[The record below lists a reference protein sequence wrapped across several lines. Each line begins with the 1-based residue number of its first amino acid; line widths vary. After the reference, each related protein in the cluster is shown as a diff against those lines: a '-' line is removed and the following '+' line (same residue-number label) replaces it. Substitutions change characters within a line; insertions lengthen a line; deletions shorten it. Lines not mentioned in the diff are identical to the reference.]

1 MAIELKVT
9 SPQTRRLITALTFFV
24 AILLIPLVAAIAVIA
39 AGGGMG
45 EATREVF
52 FNIVSWARLVAYGA
66 TALVLLVLAYGPLS
80 RLRLWLLGR
89 KEARWD
95 RPWERL
101 KAFLMYGIGQGR
113 MPNDLYASAM
123 HLLIFWGWLFLF
135 IGTLMLAFHDDFV
148 EYLEGYVYLGYS
160 LALDLAG
167 VAATVGILMALYRR
181 YLWKHPKM
189 RLGSLWDDVAL
200 LWLMLAILLTG
211 FVIEGMRVGVSELQ
225 GAIINVG
232 GGREANPDWA
242 PWSPIGFVIGKA
254 ALEAGASDGLMLGI
268 HKVLWWAHLVM
279 AMGWVAWVGYGKLS
293 HILLGSANIFM
304 RKLSPTGA
312 ALAGSALEPI
322 RDFETAE
329 RFGAGYLRDFTWK
342 QLADV
347 DVCVRCGRCE
357 SQCPAWNTGKELTP
371 MGFLQEI
378 KAYLN
383 EAGPALL
390 AARRQGDGQQPEER
404 KVAGDVVSFNTI
416 WDCVTCGACEYQ
428 CPIFIEHIQKL
439 MDMRRYLVMEEANM
453 PETAQ
458 ATLMQLEQR
467 GHPWRGTQLTRTT
480 WIEELAREGIE
491 VPLFDGSQEYLYW
504 VGCTGALQER
514 NVRVTKAIV
523 RLLLEAG
530 VSFGVL
536 GAEESCSGDPARRL
550 GNEYLFQMQAQQTI
564 ETFKAKGVRKI
575 IVNCP
580 HDFNVMRH
588 EYPQLDGHFE
598 VVHHTELFARLLAE
612 GRLRPQRMGDLWGV
626 PTTYHDPCYIA
637 RHNDILTEPRQVLAA
652 TGVELL
658 EMGRHRKHTFCC
670 GAGGG
675 HMWVEESKGRRINHI
690 RAEEATDT
698 GAQVIAVACPFC
710 MQMFEEGV
718 GSVPEA
724 AQKGIQVLDV
734 AELLERS
741 VTFSRVVRR
750 GS

>member
-9 SPQTRRLITALTFFV
+9 SPQTRRLITALTFFT
-24 AILLIPLVAAIAVIA
+24 AILLIPLVSAIAVIA

-148 EYLEGYVYLGYS
+148 EYLEGHVYLGYS

-211 FVIEGMRVGVSELQ
+211 FVIEGMRVGMTELQ
-225 GAIINVG
+225 GATIDVHG
-232 GGREANPDWA
+232 GIASDPNWA
-242 PWSPIGFVIGKA
+242 PWSPIGFLIGKA
-254 ALEAGASDGLMLGI
+254 ALESGASQGFMELL
-268 HKVLWWAHLVM
+268 HKSLWWLHLAM
-279 AMGWVAWVGYGKLS
+279 ATGWVAWVGYGKIS
-293 HILLGSANIFM
+293 HILLGSANIFL

-312 ALAGSALEPI
+312 ALAGTALPPI
-322 RDFETAE
+322 ADFETAE

-342 QLADV
+342 QLMDV

-357 SQCPAWNTGKELTP
+357 AHCPAYNTGKELTP
-371 MGFLQEI
+371 MGFLQDI
-378 KAYLN
+378 KRYLT
-383 EAGPALL
+383 EAGPRLL
-390 AARRQGDGQQPEER
+390 AARRKGEEVKEER
-404 KVAGDVVSFNTI
+404 AIAGDVVSFNTI

-428 CPIFIEHIQKL
+428 CPLFIEHIPKL
-439 MDMRRYLVMEEANM
+439 MDMRRYLVMEQASM

-480 WIEELAREGIE
+480 WIEELAREGVE
-491 VPLFDGSQEYLYW
+491 VPMFDGSQEYLYW

-523 RLLLEAG
+523 RLLLQAG

-536 GAEESCSGDPARRL
+536 GAEETCSGDPARRL
-550 GNEYLFQMQAQQTI
+550 GNEYLFQMQAQQNI
-564 ETFKAKGVRKI
+564 ETFKAKGVKKVI
-575 IVNCP
+575 ANCP
-580 HDFNVMRH
+580 HCFNTIRH
-588 EYPQLDGHFE
+588 EYPQLDGRFE
-598 VVHHTELFARLLAE
+598 VVHHTQLFAQLVAE
-612 GRLRPQRMGDLWGV
+612 GRLEPRTINELWGFPV
-626 PTTYHDPCYIA
+626 TYHDPCYLA
-637 RHNDILTEPRQVLAA
+637 RHNNIMGEPRQLLAA
-652 TGVELL
+652 MDLETVEM
-658 EMGRHRKHTFCC
+658 ERHRGHTFCC

-675 HMWVEESKGRRINHI
+675 HMWVEESKGQRINHV
-690 RAEEATDT
+690 RTAEAAGT
-698 GAQVIAVACPFC
+698 GARVIAVACPFC
-710 MQMFEEGV
+710 LQMFEEGV
-718 GSVPEA
+718 GSVSEA
-724 AQKGIQVLDV
+724 ARKGMQVLDV

-741 VTFSRVVRR
+741 VAYSRAAATR
-750 GS
+750 